1 MKYRDIKY
9 MMAAAA
15 VGFSFA
21 SCEDFLDRPGE
32 DSYNVNTYY
41 QTDEQLYATANT
53 LYNSPWYDVQRG
65 FFKTGEVFAGNY
77 YWGSSPYLT
86 FTVNSTDED
95 LVNMSASLW
104 SVNAYANTLVKN
116 VDEYAGSKTTEKA
129 RLASKGEALTW
140 KAMAYFFLVRCWDEV
155 PIVHDNT
162 SDIAGG
168 SYNSM
173 RKADR
178 LSVYEYIIMT
188 LEKAIEWL
196 PESAATGR
204 IDRYCAEG
212 LLAKVYLAKAGA
224 SGTLNK
230 EDLQKAVYYAKDVM
244 NNSGRELMPVYSDI
258 FRLANNTCPE
268 SLIAWR
274 WTAEGGVWTSQNTL
288 QSDLIFDG
296 FSEFADTWG
305 GWSGPSVG
313 LQDAFNESA
322 QKKERNNVDSRRK
335 ATMMMYG
342 DVYDYFWTD
351 HGGFDYIKH
360 MYDNSNE
367 YKNAHG
373 GKVCGGEF
381 QSPTGANCV
390 KHLVGDNAD
399 HVLGAGHSMAR
410 MATSLATHILRLADV
425 YLVLAEAQA
434 LIDGGTTSDADAL
447 KAYNA
452 VRGRAI
458 ASATPVNSVTW
469 EEVFAERRLELALEG
484 DRWYDYVRLS
494 YYDKSK
500 AESYIR
506 NSRRGAWNNL
516 NAYYNPN
523 GGDAVDIS
531 TVTYDDTNDKNML
544 NITIPFKLPF
554 PDTDVL
560 MNPALTEDAVPVD
573 VRATYSY

>member
-458 ASATPVNSVTW
+458 ASATPVNFVTW

>member
-1 MKYRDIKY
+1 

-140 KAMAYFFLVRCWDEV
+140 KAMAHFFLVRCWDEV

>member
-9 MMAAAA
+9 MMAAVA
-15 VGFSFA
+15 VGFSLA

-41 QTDEQLYATANT
+41 QTDDQLYATANT

-65 FFKTGEVFAGNY
+65 FFKVGEVFAGNY
-77 YWGSSPYLT
+77 TWGSSPYQT
-86 FTVNSTDED
+86 FTLNSTDED

-104 SVNAYANTLVKN
+104 SVNAYANTLIKN
-116 VDEYAGSKTTEKA
+116 VNEYASSKTSDKVRKA
-129 RLASKGEALTW
+129 VKGEALTW
-140 KAMAYFFLVRCWDEV
+140 KAMAYFYLVRCWDEV

-168 SYNSM
+168 AYNSVK
-173 RKADR
+173 KADR
-178 LSVYEYIIMT
+178 ASVYEYIIMT

-196 PESAATGR
+196 PEKAGAGR

-224 SGTLNK
+224 SGSLNNA
-230 EDLQKAVYYAKDVM
+230 DLQKSVEYSKDVI
-244 NNSGRELMPVYSDI
+244 NNSGRALLPVYSDV
-258 FRLANNTCPE
+258 FRLANNTSPE

-274 WTAEGGVWTSQNTL
+274 WTAEGGTWTSQNSL

-296 FSEFADTWG
+296 FSEYADTWG
-305 GWSGPSVG
+305 GWSGPAIG

-360 MYDNSNE
+360 MYDNTEE
-367 YKNAHG
+367 YKTAHG
-373 GKVCGGEF
+373 GKVCGGTF

-399 HVLGAGHSMAR
+399 HVLGIGHSMAR
-410 MATSLATHILRLADV
+410 MATSLATHILRLSDV
-425 YLVLAEAQA
+425 YLILAEAQA
-434 LIDGGTTSDADAL
+434 LLDGGTTSDAEAVA
-447 KAYNA
+447 AYNA
-452 VRGRAI
+452 VRQRAI
-458 ASATPVNSVTW
+458 ASATPVSSVTW
-469 EEVFAERRLELALEG
+469 ETVFAERRLELALEG
-484 DRWYDYVRLS
+484 DRWFDYVRLS
-494 YYDKSK
+494 YYNKDK
-500 AESYIR
+500 AVSYIK
-506 NSRRGAWNNL
+506 NSRRGTWNGL
-516 NAYYNPN
+516 NEYYNPD
-523 GGDAVDIS
+523 GGDAVDVS
-531 TVTYDDTNDKNML
+531 TVVYDDNNDKV
-544 NITIPFKLPF
+544 IASVDIPFKMPF
-554 PDTDVL
+554 PDTDLL
-560 MNPALTEDAVPVD
+560 MNPNLSAEAEPVD
-573 VRATYSY
+573 VRAIYSY

>member
-1 MKYRDIKY
+1 

>member
-1 MKYRDIKY
+1 

-65 FFKTGEVFAGNY
+65 FIKVGEVFAGNY

-155 PIVHDNT
+155 PIIHDNT

-178 LSVYEYIIMT
+178 MSVYEYIIMT

-274 WTAEGGVWTSQNTL
+274 WTAEGGTWTSQNTL

-305 GWSGPSVG
+305 GWNGPSVG

-360 MYDNSNE
+360 IYDNSDE

-373 GKVCGGEF
+373 GKVCGGKF
-381 QSPTGANCV
+381 QSPTGASCV

-399 HVLGAGHSMAR
+399 HELGAGHSMSR

-500 AESYIR
+500 AESYIK

-516 NAYYNPN
+516 NDYYNPN
-523 GGDAVDIS
+523 GGDAVDVS
-531 TVTYDDTNDKNML
+531 TVTYNDTNDKNML

>member
-155 PIVHDNT
+155 PIIHDNT

-178 LSVYEYIIMT
+178 MSVYEYIIMT
-188 LEKAIEWL
+188 LEKAVEWL
-196 PESAATGR
+196 PESAAAGR

-274 WTAEGGVWTSQNTL
+274 WTAEGGVWTSQNSL

-296 FSEFADTWG
+296 FSEFADMWG
-305 GWSGPSVG
+305 GWNGPSVG

-373 GKVCGGEF
+373 GKVCGGAF

-399 HVLGAGHSMAR
+399 HELGAGHSMAR

-425 YLVLAEAQA
+425 YLVLAEAQS

-500 AESYIR
+500 AESYIK

-516 NAYYNPN
+516 DAYYNPN
-523 GGDAVDIS
+523 GGDAVDVS

>member
-9 MMAAAA
+9 MMAAVA

>member
-9 MMAAAA
+9 IMAATV

-86 FTVNSTDED
+86 FTLNSTDED

-104 SVNAYANTLVKN
+104 SVNAYANTLIKN
-116 VDEYAGSKTTEKA
+116 VNEYAGPKTSEKA
-129 RLASKGEALTW
+129 RLAAKGEALTW
-140 KAMAYFFLVRCWDEV
+140 KAMAYFYLVRCWDEV

-168 SYNSM
+168 NYNNVK
-173 RKADR
+173 KADR
-178 LSVYEYIIMT
+178 QSVYEYIVMT

-196 PESAATGR
+196 PESALAGR
-204 IDRYCAEG
+204 IDRYCAKA

-224 SGTLNK
+224 SGSLNNA
-230 EDLQKAVYYAKDVM
+230 DLQKAVELSKDVYK
-244 NNSGRELMPVYSDI
+244 NSGRELMPVYSDI
-258 FRLANNTCPE
+258 FRLANNTCEE

-305 GWSGPSVG
+305 GWAGPSVG

-342 DVYDYFWTD
+342 DVYEYFWTD

-360 MYDNSNE
+360 MYDNSEE
-367 YKNAHG
+367 YKTAHG
-373 GKVCGGEF
+373 GKVSGGQF
-381 QSPTGANCV
+381 QSPTGANIV

-399 HVLGAGHSMAR
+399 HVLGAGHSMAK
-410 MATSLATHILRLADV
+410 MATSLATHILRLSDV
-425 YLVLAEAQA
+425 YLILAEAQA
-434 LIDGGTTSDADAL
+434 LLDGGTTSDADAVA
-447 KAYNA
+447 AYNA

-458 ASATPVNSVTW
+458 ATATPVTSVSW
-469 EEVFAERRLELALEG
+469 ETVFAERRLELALEG
-484 DRWYDYVRLS
+484 DRWFDYVRLS
-494 YYDKSK
+494 YYDKAK
-500 AESYIR
+500 AESYIK
-506 NSRRGAWNNL
+506 NSRRGVWYGL
-516 NAYYNPN
+516 NEYYDPE
-523 GGDAVDIS
+523 GGEAVDIS
-531 TVTYDDTNDKNML
+531 TVTYDDNWDKQIAGL
-544 NITIPFKLPF
+544 SIPFSMPF
-554 PDTDVL
+554 PDTDLL
-560 MNPALTEDAVPVD
+560 MNPNLSEPAESVD
-573 VRATYSY
+573 VRSMYSY